1 MLKGK
6 IYKIVDNG
14 YNDMYIGS
22 TTKSLSQRMAQH
34 RYNYKSQQN
43 NITVYKIFDKY
54 GVENCKIELIE
65 EFYYINREYLLKKE
79 GEHIKNNNC
88 INKIIHSRTPIEYM
102 KEYREKNKEK
112 IKDDREINDE
122 YYKNYMKEYRERNK
136 EKIKEYQKEYRKN
149 KI

>member
-65 EFYYINREYLLKKE
+65 EFYYINREYL
-79 GEHIKNNNC
+79 
-88 INKIIHSRTPIEYM
+88 
-102 KEYREKNKEK
+102 
-112 IKDDREINDE
+112 
-122 YYKNYMKEYRERNK
+122 
-136 EKIKEYQKEYRKN
+136 
-149 KI
+149 